1 MITARDQ
8 LKHRLLHLDVASM
21 SQRVLLFAIMHRL
34 RDLGLEEVRPDRIDD
49 LHIERLAMSMLISP
63 VTELDDEFR
72 NW

>member
-34 RDLGLEEVRPDRIDD
+34 RDLNLEEVRPDRFDHK
-49 LHIERLAMSMLISP
+49 HIESLAMSMLISP
-63 VTELDDEFR
+63 VV
-72 NW
+72 